1 LTATKLIRSHPLNS
15 QTQIVAMTA
24 DAMPED
30 RQACF
35 DAGMDDYISKP
46 FILSDII
53 QLLSSIKM

>member
-1 LTATKLIRSHPLNS
+1 
-15 QTQIVAMTA
+15 MTA

-46 FILSDII
+46 VVLSEII
-53 QLLSSIKM
+53 QLVSNIKI